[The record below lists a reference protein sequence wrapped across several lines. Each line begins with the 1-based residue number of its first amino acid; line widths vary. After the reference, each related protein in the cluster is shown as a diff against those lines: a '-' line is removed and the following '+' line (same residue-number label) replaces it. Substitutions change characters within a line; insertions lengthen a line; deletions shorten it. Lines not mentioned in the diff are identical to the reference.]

1 MKTKLLEIYLYNYK
15 ICFFLFISISFCNNY
30 IVFPI
35 KIKNEEK
42 LINVNIDSASEYIE
56 FINNNKVAIN
66 ILIGTPQKIIEI
78 YLTSERMDFI
88 LGEGFCSLNP
98 NSNYNT
104 SLSTSFKNTKV
115 GYTSPSFINGFL
127 SNENITLYSDLNLSK
142 TVSFQNFDFINCN
155 PSPVIFDIIDRNNF
169 CGYLGLQI
177 SSSNEYF
184 EWNSII
190 YQLKTERYILNQK
203 WSIIFNQNKITNY
216 DGALILGIKEEE
228 YKDFFNI
235 RSLENNEFKIIYS
248 SKTFSN
254 SNYGIKFDEIYYHF
268 DNQKYN
274 FLKFIEGIFVI
285 DYDYIIANEQ
295 YFDSIKNSFFYK
307 FIENKLC
314 FIDKSKKFIKTKK
327 SDMLL
332 LNAILCDKSKI
343 SINELKNFPVLKLKH
358 INLDEIF
365 EFNYEDLFHETKKY
379 FIFKIL
385 LNENNKRVWNFGRI
399 FLKKYQFIFDNDQKT
414 ITYIG
419 INKPEENIETNEEEE
434 SEKNFFKNKIYLI
447 LIIVILIIGIGVLVG
462 LFLGKKFCNQHK
474 KKRANELDDDYE
486 YIEKKNNPNEG
497 IGIGLDDND

>member
-35 KIKNEEK
+35 KIKNGEK
-42 LINVNIDSASEYIE
+42 LINDNIDSASEYIE
-56 FINNNKVAIN
+56 FINNNKVATD
-66 ILIGTPQKIIEI
+66 ILIGMPQKTIEI

-88 LGEGFCSLNP
+88 LGEGFCTLNH

-104 SLSTSFKNTKV
+104 SLSTSYKNTKV
-115 GYTSPSFINGFL
+115 GFTSPSFINGFL
-127 SNENITLYSDLNLSK
+127 SNENITLYTDLNISK
-142 TVSFQNFDFINCN
+142 IISFQNFNFIKCN
-155 PSPVIFDIIDRNNF
+155 PSPEIFDIINRNYF

-177 SSSNEYF
+177 SSSNDYF

-190 YQLKTERYILNQK
+190 YQLKTERYIFNQK
-203 WSIIFNQNKITNY
+203 WCIIFNQNKITNH

-235 RSLENNEFKIIYS
+235 GSIKNNEYKIIYS

-254 SNYGIKFDEIYYHF
+254 SNYGIIFDEIYYF
-268 DNQKYN
+268 FNNQKYN

-285 DYDYIIANEQ
+285 DYDYIIANEE
-295 YFDSIKNSFFYK
+295 YFDSIKNNFFSKY
-307 FIENKLC
+307 IENKLC
-314 FIDKSKKFIKTKK
+314 FIDKTKKFIKTKK
-327 SDMLL
+327 SDMQL
-332 LNAILCDKSKI
+332 LNIIFCDKSKI
-343 SINELKNFPVLKLKH
+343 SIDELKNFPILQLKH
-358 INLDEIF
+358 VNFDEIF
-365 EFNYEDLFHETKKY
+365 EFNYEDLFLETKNY

-385 LNENNKRVWNFGRI
+385 LNENNKRVWNFGRT

-414 ITYIG
+414 ITYLG
-419 INKPEENIETNEEEE
+419 LNKPEEKNDTKKEEH
-434 SEKNFFKNKIYLI
+434 SEKNFFRNKLYLI
-447 LIIVILIIGIGVLVG
+447 LILVILIIGIAVLVG

-486 YIEKKNNPNEG
+486 YIVKKNNQKEG